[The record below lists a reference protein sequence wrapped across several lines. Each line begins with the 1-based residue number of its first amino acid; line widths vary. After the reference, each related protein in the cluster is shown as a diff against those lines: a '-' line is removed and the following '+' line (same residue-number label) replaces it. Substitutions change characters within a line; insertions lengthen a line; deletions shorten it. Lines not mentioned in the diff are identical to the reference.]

1 MDQSAI
7 PEGSGG
13 GGVDAGGRGG
23 GGNGLSLQYSPG
35 ATLPSPTP
43 HTECDMSRMP
53 DSPLR
58 RNPGHRRALSDMIGL
73 PDDLDLGGAPGD
85 GPSLSDEN
93 EEELF
98 SMFLNVDKLNSP
110 GGTSVESESSCVV
123 AAGGGGGEAT
133 RVSAAHGAGVKP
145 RHHHSHSMDASSS
158 ISTENLF
165 GTPAMEG
172 MSSAEAK
179 KAMSAAKLAELALI
193 DPKKAKRIINNRQS
207 AARSKE
213 RKMRYISEL
222 ERKVQFMQREATALS
237 TQLALLQRD
246 TAGLSA
252 ENNELK
258 IRLQNTEHQVHLQDA
273 LNDALKSELQRL
285 KVATGQMGNS
295 GGMMNF
301 GGPPHPFGGNQPV
314 FHANQAMQPF
324 LAMQQHP
331 NIPLHPLQAQ
341 QLQQAALGLNM
352 RGPAAAPSQ
361 LSWGEAWSE
370 SSSG

>member
-1 MDQSAI
+1 MDQS
-7 PEGSGG
+7 P
-13 GGVDAGGRGG
+13 VPG
-23 GGNGLSLQYSPG
+23 GGNGLSLQSSPG
-35 ATLPSPTP
+35 AAMPSSPPTH

-58 RNPGHRRALSDMIGL
+58 APGHRRALSDMIGL
-73 PDDLDLGGAPGD
+73 PDDLDLGGGGGD
-85 GPSLSDEN
+85 GPSLSSDEN

-98 SMFLNVDKLNSP
+98 SMFINVDKLNSP
-110 GGTSVESESSCVV
+110 GGASESESSCAVT
-123 AAGGGGGEAT
+123 GGGGEAIT
-133 RVSAAHGAGVKP
+133 RTMSAAPGAGVKP
-145 RHHHSHSMDASSS
+145 RHHHHSHSMDASSS
-158 ISTENLF
+158 ITTEQLF
-165 GTPAMEG
+165 GTPAMMEG

-252 ENNELK
+252 ENSELK

-285 KVATGQMGNS
+285 KVATGQMGNG
-295 GGMMNF
+295 GGMVKF
-301 GGPPHPFGGNQPV
+301 GPFGGNQPM
-314 FHANQAMQPF
+314 FHANHNQAMQPF
-324 LAMQQHP
+324 LAMQQLP
-331 NIPLHPLQAQ
+331 NPPLHPLQAQ

-352 RGPAAAPSQ
+352 RGPAPAPSSQ
-361 LSWGEAWSE
+361 VSWGEAWSE